1 MKLLLQKILMT
12 CLSVFSLVLAA
23 PQVRAE
29 NITIG
34 QGITIGWSPFFV
46 AEARDL
52 WKKNGLDA
60 KVVSFPAGRLVI
72 ESILGGSAAFGTA
85 TETPVALTALSGL
98 PIRIIAVIDTHE
110 VYDLVATNDI
120 KNIKDIKGKRIA
132 FPGGTNAQVY
142 TARLLDA
149 AGLKPSDITSVN
161 ISPAELPGALA
172 GGSIDGFVWSEPQQ
186 SQAIGLKPGAF
197 HRLSVPGLYKQ
208 YSAVVTTQNAID
220 TRRAELVAGLKAL
233 IEADAFIKAS
243 PGEAADLAAAR
254 IKLDPK
260 LAREIWPRI
269 DFAVS
274 LNREELVAEL
284 RKQAQWAIDAGVAR
298 PGSTLP
304 DFNAVVVDSLLVEA
318 RQSAPPQR

>member
-1 MKLLLQKILMT
+1 MKLSIQKIMMIGLAV
-12 CLSVFSLVLAA
+12 LGLLLAA

-29 NITIG
+29 TVTIG

-46 AEARDL
+46 AEAHDL
-52 WKKNGLDA
+52 WKNNGLDA

-120 KNIKDIKGKRIA
+120 KTIKDIKGKRIA
-132 FPGGTNAQVY
+132 FPGGTNAQIY
-142 TARLLDA
+142 TARLLEA

-172 GGSIDGFVWSEPQQ
+172 GGAIDGFVWSEPQQ
-186 SQAIGLKPGAF
+186 SQAIALKPGAF

-208 YSAVVTTQNAID
+208 YSAVVTTQRAID
-220 TRRAELVAGLKAL
+220 ARRAELVAGLKAL
-233 IEADAFIKAS
+233 IEADAFIKSS
-243 PGEAADLAAAR
+243 PGKAADLAAAR

-269 DFAVS
+269 DFAVT

-298 PGSTLP
+298 PGSALP
-304 DFNAVVVDSLLVEA
+304 DFNAVVVDSLLAEA
-318 RQSAPPQR
+318 RQSVSPQR

>member
-1 MKLLLQKILMT
+1 MKFSIRKILMM
-12 CLSVFSLVLAA
+12 SLPVVGLALAA
-23 PQVRAE
+23 PQARAE
-29 NITIG
+29 PITIG

-110 VYDLVATNDI
+110 VYDLVATTDI
-120 KNIKDIKGKRIA
+120 KTVKDIKGKRIG

-142 TARLLDA
+142 TARLLEA
-149 AGLKPSDITSVN
+149 AGLTSKDIISVN

-186 SQAIGLKPGAF
+186 SQAIALKPGAF

-220 TRRAELVAGLKAL
+220 TRRAELVAGLRAL

-243 PGEAADLAAAR
+243 PGEAADLVAAR

-269 DFAVS
+269 DFGVT
-274 LNREELVAEL
+274 LKREELVAEL

-304 DFNAVVVDSLLVEA
+304 DFNTVVVDSLLAEA
-318 RQSAPPQR
+318 YKSSAQR